1 MDMKYTKVPFSEG
14 EKILL
19 QNKAKARG
27 KRLNQ
32 YIREVLFSERSCEI
46 EFGQDVLE
54 AHTKALNEVRN
65 GLKGIYWAPMED
77 KILLSGFFLEMH
89 EKMSRMEQ
97 DEAKIRRDIR
107 RIRMILQGENQSDV
121 EGDGTVADI

>member
-1 MDMKYTKVPFSEG
+1 MDMKYTKVPFTEE

-19 QNKAKARG
+19 QTRAKAQG

-46 EFGQDVLE
+46 EFGQDVFE

-65 GLKGIYWAPMED
+65 GLKEIYWAPMED

-89 EKMSRMEQ
+89 EKMNRMEQ

-107 RIRMILQGENQSDV
+107 KIRMILKGENQRDLE
-121 EGDGTVADI
+121 EGETVADI